1 MNCIEITYLRRYLR
15 EETAM
20 IIGSLREYKRT
31 YLISPTPHG
40 TAASSR
46 VSSNA

>member
-20 IIGSLREYKRT
+20 IIGSLTEYKKN
-31 YLISPTPHG
+31 LPDVAH
-40 TAASSR
+40 SSWYDSL
-46 VSSNA
+46 VESLQ